1 MNAESAAELSR
12 EELITLVGALRAHIA
27 ELERR
32 LGLNSSNSGRPPS
45 SDGLRKPAR
54 VSSLRER
61 SGKKPGGQ
69 KGHKGETLRQVTDPN
84 EVVNHYPRPVP
95 CAASAWTR
103 KRALAIAPVR
113 CLICPSRSLS
123 SSPNIGRMIA
133 NAPPAAQRRARR
145 SPMASTRRC
154 NTAPELRPSS
164 SIYSTISC
172 CRRTAWPH

>member
-1 MNAESAAELSR
+1 R

-69 KGHKGETLRQVTDPN
+69 KGHKGETLRQPKITARSTSSWTSSTTQHTPAIS
-84 EVVNHYPRPVP
+84 
-95 CAASAWTR
+95 AA
-103 KRALAIAPVR
+103 
-113 CLICPSRSLS
+113 CS
-123 SSPNIGRMIA
+123 SSPT
-133 NAPPAAQRRARR
+133 
-145 SPMASTRRC
+145 S
-154 NTAPELRPSS
+154 PSS
-164 SIYSTISC
+164 RP
-172 CRRTAWPH
+172 CR

>member
-12 EELITLVGALRAHIA
+12 EELIALVAALRAHIA

-32 LGLNSSNSGRPPS
+32 IGLNSSNSGKPPS
-45 SDGLRKPAR
+45 SDGLKKPAR

-84 EVVNHYPRPVP
+84 EVVNHYPPACSMCGVGLTP
-95 CAASAWTR
+95 KTS
-103 KRALAIAPVR
+103 APVR

-123 SSPNIGRMIA
+123 S
-133 NAPPAAQRRARR
+133 
-145 SPMASTRRC
+145 
-154 NTAPELRPSS
+154 
-164 SIYSTISC
+164 
-172 CRRTAWPH
+172 